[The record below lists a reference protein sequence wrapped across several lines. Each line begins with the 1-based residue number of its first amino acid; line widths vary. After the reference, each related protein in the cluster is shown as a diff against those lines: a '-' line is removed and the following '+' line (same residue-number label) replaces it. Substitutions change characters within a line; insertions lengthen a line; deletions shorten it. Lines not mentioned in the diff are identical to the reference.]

1 MLLWL
6 FLFFTW
12 RNAMSKLKKQQ
23 HVAMVSH
30 TWRNVMSNKLKRKNN
45 NILKWG
51 VGKNITGCGSL

>member
-1 MLLWL
+1 
-6 FLFFTW
+6 
-12 RNAMSKLKKQQ
+12 MSKLKKQQ

-30 TWRNVMSNKLKRKNN
+30 TWRNAMSNKLKRKNN